1 VTAPRP
7 RFKER
12 LRREIL
18 RKRGLQREGTGHLGQ
33 VPKPKLSKSGKTLAM
48 RLLQE
53 LHGKPIE
60 ELLMEGNIN
69 EVGAALYLD
78 PSTVSKWRLRLGLR

>member
-1 VTAPRP
+1 VTSRP

-12 LRREIL
+12 LRQEIL
-18 RKRGLQREGTGHLGQ
+18 RKRGLQREGHGHLGD
-33 VPKPKLSKSGKTLAM
+33 VPKPEFTDSGNKTLAM
-48 RLLQE
+48 RLLE
-53 LHGKPIE
+53 EIHGRPIE

-69 EVGAALYLD
+69 EVGAALFLD